1 MNIQNATELY
11 TLNDQFYIMQISP
24 QFQKKENKRSKE
36 RHDDNVS
43 YSRYNR
49 EYLYRDRNYV

>member
-11 TLNDQFYIMQISP
+11 TLNDQFYIMWISP
-24 QFQKKENKRSKE
+24 QFQKKKNKRSKE
-36 RHDDNVS
+36 RYDDNVS

-49 EYLYRDRNYV
+49 EYLYRDRNYI